1 MCGPGTDA
9 DFACQGVN
17 LAVWVVQ
24 AGGDLVV
31 HPVVLQILYT
41 APSLYP
47 SYLARMLV
55 LTLASCGLAPL
66 SYLVGANVTRL
77 GSVSPI
83 L

>member
-1 MCGPGTDA
+1 MCGALTDA
-9 DFACQGVN
+9 DFAFQGFN

-31 HPVVLQILYT
+31 HPTVLQIFYS
-41 APSLYP
+41 APPLYP
-47 SYLARMLV
+47 TYLARMLV
-55 LTLASCGLAPL
+55 LTFASCGLAPL
-66 SYLVGANVTRL
+66 SYLVGANVIRL